1 MLAACERY
9 GCSVLGSTLT
19 LAMGLVF
26 LVPAR
31 LSGNPEAYGF
41 VVFVGYLLVAIS
53 CAMHAGAIFD
63 RVFGPEAAVPRV
75 AAKVAVWLIVSGGT
89 AWLIGRTP
97 SEEVLFALMVVPP
110 AIGIAGLAVARDT
123 RWSAVAYPAFA
134 GLLTALAVWAWLDR

>member
-1 MLAACERY
+1 MRAACERY

-53 CAMHAGAIFD
+53 CAQHAGAVLD
-63 RVFGPEAAVPRV
+63 RLLGSTTMLARIS
-75 AAKVAVWLIVSGGT
+75 AKLAVWLVVGGGT

-97 SEEVLFALMVVPP
+97 SDDVLVALMVVPP
-110 AIGIAGLAVARDT
+110 AIGIAGLAVARDN